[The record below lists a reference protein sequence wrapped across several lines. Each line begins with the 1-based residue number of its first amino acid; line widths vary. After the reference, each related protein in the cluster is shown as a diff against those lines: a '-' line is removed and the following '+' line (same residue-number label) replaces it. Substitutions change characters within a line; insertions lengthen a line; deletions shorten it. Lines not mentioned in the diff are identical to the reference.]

1 MDYRRYRTGKRNQR
15 SQGRPTRVS
24 PAHNNDATPSCV
36 PFRSSEQPATEKPE
50 GEEGGEGKENEEEDI
65 VPTLTLD
72 EYKAMQ
78 EKVLD
83 TPTLESPRCILVFVY
98 FGMCLVLIY

>member
-1 MDYRRYRTGKRNQR
+1 M
-15 SQGRPTRVS
+15 
-24 PAHNNDATPSCV
+24 
-36 PFRSSEQPATEKPE
+36 TEKPE
-50 GEEGGEGKENEEEDI
+50 GEEGQENKENKEEEED

-83 TPTLESPRCILVFVY
+83 APSLESTYCAWILRHF
-98 FGMCLVLIY
+98 